1 VVNNSGLHRRIEV
14 YAGAARIE
22 QGRFRFAAT
31 GTGNELTSWITVDR
45 PRLDLAPYEQSRV
58 EVAIAVPP
66 KASEGERYAVIWAA
80 TGTDDGADDDGAD
93 DGTDDDGNG
102 ADSGTGGGQPG
113 DRQGVQGDVRQVHR
127 VGIRVYLDVGMGG
140 EPRSDFEIEGLLP
153 ARDDAGVPS
162 LSARVRNTGGR
173 AVDLTGE
180 VELSE
185 GPAGARAGPFP
196 VVRGTTL
203 LPGETGSVL
212 VELPGDLPDGPW
224 TVTVRLRSGTV
235 AHEATGR
242 LTFPEPGV
250 VGVPASI
257 LSGML
262 TAPTVMGGS
271 LVFGLL
277 VLGALALVA
286 RRVRSGARTA

>member
-1 VVNNSGLHRRIEV
+1 MVSNSGQYRGIEV

-22 QGRFRFAAT
+22 QGRFRFATA
-31 GTGNELTSWITVDR
+31 GTDNELTSWITVDQ
-45 PRLDLAPYEQSRV
+45 PRLDLAPYEQARV
-58 EVAIAVPP
+58 EVTIAVPP

-80 TGTDDGADDDGAD
+80 TDPDGVGTDDG
-93 DGTDDDGNG
+93 TG
-102 ADSGTGGGQPG
+102 ADSGNGDGTGGGQPG
-113 DRQGVQGDVRQVHR
+113 DQQGVQGDVRQVHR

-180 VELSE
+180 VALSD

-196 VVRGTTL
+196 VVQGTTL

-224 TVTVRLRSGTV
+224 AVTVRLRSGTV

-242 LTFPEPGV
+242 LTFPGPGE

-257 LSGML
+257 LSGIL
-262 TAPTVMGGS
+262 TAPTMMGGS
-271 LVFGLL
+271 LVLGLL
-277 VLGALALVA
+277 VLGGLAMVA
-286 RRVRSGARTA
+286 RRVRSGARAA